1 MERIQ
6 AGNVEF
12 LVETRRGRDG
22 ADGGPSIHVRATQ
35 GGEDLLLLR
44 FDCFEKRPHYH
55 YAPGGDNTSYD
66 IDPTLVSDSLGWV
79 VSQLRANLRVM
90 VERAGFP
97 AVAEAVDQSAVA
109 AGLREVEAY
118 FRPQASAAQ

>member
-12 LVETRRGRDG
+12 LVETRQGRD
-22 ADGGPSIHVRATQ
+22 ADGGPSIHVRANQ
-35 GGEDLLLLR
+35 GGKELMLLR

-79 VSQLRANLRVM
+79 VSQLRANLSAM
-90 VERAGFP
+90 VDRAGFP
-97 AVAEAVDQSAVA
+97 MVAEAVDQSAVA
-109 AGLREVEAY
+109 AGLTQVEAY
-118 FRPQASAAQ
+118 FSQEASAAH

>member
-12 LVETRRGRDG
+12 QVEMRQGRDN
-22 ADGGPSIHVRATQ
+22 ADGGPSIHVRANQ
-35 GGEDLLLLR
+35 GGEELMLLR

-79 VSQLRANLRVM
+79 VSQLRANLSAM
-90 VERAGFP
+90 VDRAGFP
-97 AVAEAVDQSAVA
+97 TVAGAVDR
-109 AGLREVEAY
+109 G
-118 FRPQASAAQ
+118 